1 MSRFD
6 QARALM
12 LRLAHRQGDNTG
24 NSSYYDKDETYGIEE
39 EYERSWHQAPS
50 VLYGDMEYWDH
61 STAREDYASS
71 SNWYDYDGNWSYHTY
86 EDEEYDY
93 QFDYPEH
100 ELYYDDDSAWYEE
113 SWNAE
118 ENQPPEDGGEKEE
131 TFYQGGKGG
140 RTFNLGCSVCGSK
153 WHSASTCPM
162 SKGSSKGQGGYNQGS
177 FKGKNHGRFGKGKGK
192 GKSKGKGKFKGKFHR
207 PYGGKS
213 FRDKG
218 YGRKGYWTSGDSPTT
233 FFRQEQQLRHAR
245 EGLQLNLMTQSND
258 GPQLNEDQA
267 AATPHS
273 HHAVPEQ
280 AKATSTGT
288 TENGHD
294 FLRLSRPGKS
304 TQSETSEEP
313 TSASSRKHLNFPVQV
328 NQNCETDAVSSYHMI
343 KGIKRRGLLV
353 DPGAAAGLI
362 GSETL
367 RDLVEECLKPHGL
380 QEQIQW
386 TERRT
391 SVTGISGKGDETL
404 AEVSFQF
411 SLEGDKTGTFTG
423 DVLGGEGS
431 LCPALV
437 SNPSLRSLRAVIC
450 SDWFTNGDGLLI
462 CPSADDQQTKENTMI
477 RLLLTDSG
485 HYIIPMDKNPPV
497 HEDEQKKAK
506 MFMHTVLNISSQQ
519 WSDVHQTN
527 KYCFQVSQMNE
538 MEDNTEDHERNEED
552 QRPKEHD
559 TTTSPSSSTR
569 SPMSRTYASTRDFW
583 KRVGDQWHRHHVRPR
598 TAIFSPDKGK
608 SPDLLERTQGR
619 RETKICYVNGDEDNI
634 VDTWQIPDAQ
644 RHLHETWTGVT
655 IFDIIPEKET
665 APEKEKEI
673 YIGDRED
680 HIFADEELAHYE
692 ADLFPEHITEEKR
705 KYLERFYKAVPEE
718 FYSKLKRKPITPKN
732 CLCVMFP
739 VDFRY
744 GWDIGYGPHQ
754 RLLRQVHE
762 TSLQPE
768 VLMLSPNC
776 RPWSVSSNQRPP
788 EQLQQMREEEE
799 PGLCFIEERCH
810 KQIKMESLR
819 QN

>member
-1 MSRFD
+1 MVAGVEHEARQQAILHAGLNVNNVAKTFLFFRAAQLPQRHVDDVLMQLQGDMSRFD

-634 VDTWQIPDAQ
+634 VDT
-644 RHLHETWTGVT
+644 G
-655 IFDIIPEKET
+655 
-665 APEKEKEI
+665 
-673 YIGDRED
+673 
-680 HIFADEELAHYE
+680 
-692 ADLFPEHITEEKR
+692 
-705 KYLERFYKAVPEE
+705 RFLMHNVISMRRGLVSPSLTS
-718 FYSKLKRKPITPKN
+718 FLKRKQHLKRRRKSTLETEKIISLPMRSLHTMRLISFQSTSPKRSEST
-732 CLCVMFP
+732 LSASTRPFLKSSTASSRGSP
-739 VDFRY
+739 
-744 GWDIGYGPHQ
+744 
-754 RLLRQVHE
+754 
-762 TSLQPE
+762 SLQ
-768 VLMLSPNC
+768 
-776 RPWSVSSNQRPP
+776 RTVSNGHPGT
-788 EQLQQMREEEE
+788 EENDS
-799 PGLCFIEERCH
+799 ISRRCA
-810 KQIKMESLR
+810 QVA
-819 QN
+819 QDCP